1 MQYNAIQYT
10 TLHYNTIP
18 YPTLPYH
25 SLPYHTIP
33 YHTITYIHT
42 YMQPPTNPPK
52 IIFHCYLQCFNDT
65 LPVRYYIY
73 SKPVYKDFSQN
84 LESWILDW
92 KSKVFLRILN
102 LESWIGIQKVFLRIL
117 NLESQKLCKVCKAF
131 LDIEYT
137 DWFIIHA
144 LSLLSLPIPQNNRT
158 EKAGILGFFVF
169 CCFLLMFFCLGLA
182 QINPNQIWII
192 LLLRHHVCTKCTP
205 YRPLLKKMFVW

>member
-10 TLHYNTIP
+10 ALHYNTIP
-18 YPTLPYH
+18 Y
-25 SLPYHTIP
+25 HTI
-33 YHTITYIHT
+33 HTYIPT

-52 IIFHCYLQCFNDT
+52 IICHCYLQCFHNT
-65 LPVRYYIY
+65 LPVIYII

-117 NLESQKLCKVCKAF
+117 NLESQKLCKVCKVF

-137 DWFIIHA
+137 DWFILHA
-144 LSLLSLPIPQNNRT
+144 LSLLSLPIPQNNST

-169 CCFLLMFFCLGLA
+169 CCFVLMFFA
-182 QINPNQIWII
+182 RISPD
-192 LLLRHHVCTKCTP
+192 
-205 YRPLLKKMFVW
+205 

>member
-1 MQYNAIQYT
+1 MQYT
-10 TLHYNTIP
+10 TLHYI
-18 YPTLPYH
+18 
-25 SLPYHTIP
+25 TIP
-33 YHTITYIHT
+33 YHTLPYQTIHT

-52 IIFHCYLQCFNDT
+52 IIFHCYLQCFNNT
-65 LPVRYYIY
+65 LPVINYIYIY

-84 LESWILDW
+84 LEPWILDW

-117 NLESQKLCKVCKAF
+117 NLESQKLCKVCKVF

-144 LSLLSLPIPQNNRT
+144 LSLLSLPIPQNNST

-169 CCFLLMFFCLGLA
+169 CCFLLMFFA
-182 QINPNQIWII
+182 RISPD
-192 LLLRHHVCTKCTP
+192 
-205 YRPLLKKMFVW
+205 